1 MKKYNFNNTTYTEKE
16 PAKIAK
22 EKGKESKTYKYSS
35 TLLDKQDKL
44 KDYEFIFNL
53 SFDLEGV
60 IVHCFF
66 KKNEST
72 EKETFINEITFTIN

>member
-1 MKKYNFNNTTYTEKE
+1 MKKYKLNNANYTEKE
-16 PAKIAK
+16 LVKK
-22 EKGKESKTYKYSS
+22 KKKKGKESRKYKYSS

-44 KDYEFIFNL
+44 KDDEIIFNL

-66 KKNEST
+66 KKNERT